1 MRPALACALRRNKT
15 AIMLLERFFN
25 PVRVCLSAAA
35 KIKAD
40 PNICVVRADHRNC
53 VIFRRVH
60 DLINKCY
67 WE

>member
-1 MRPALACALRRNKT
+1 
-15 AIMLLERFFN
+15 MLLERFFN